1 MEIYLSPT
9 EAAQYAGVSLS
20 YLKRQCVQ
28 RTGPAF
34 IRPSPRRT
42 MFRKAD
48 VDAWVASW
56 ERFETVKV
64 KS

>member
-1 MEIYLSPT
+1 METYLNRQ
-9 EAAQYAGVSLS
+9 EAACLAGVSVE
-20 YLKRQCVQ
+20 YLMRQCSD
-28 RTGPAF
+28 RKGPAF

-56 ERFETVKV
+56 ERFETVKE